1 MKAYIYA
8 SQAGAE
14 ARVLGQCFAD
24 FAELYRCGFLTS
36 TSTVWANAEAPDASF
51 WALNDRSQYVYVH
64 RSSTPGYAR
73 LTSGQIRW
81 GRSYDGTLGDK
92 PELTLDAKHIA
103 PDHDKNITLIVKH
116 RDPSRAVKVI
126 DKSQLVGLED
136 GAFSRRN
143 LTVID
148 LHAFRPPANRP
159 GPTEFEENHARY
171 HGVNHLMES
180 LNSDNADLI
189 RNHLNLF
196 AFDITDEQI
205 QTINSHLD
213 VVETFADGFADV
225 LFRRLTGAS
234 AAPDT
239 HA

>member
-36 TSTVWANAEAPDASF
+36 TSTVWANAEEPDASF

-64 RSSTPGYAR
+64 RTPVPGYVR
-73 LTSGQIRW
+73 LTSGRIRW
-81 GRSYDGTLGDK
+81 GRSYDGTLGKFEVD
-92 PELTLDAKHIA
+92 LDSKRIA
-103 PDHDKNITLIVKH
+103 GEHDKNLTLIVKH
-116 RDPSRAVKVI
+116 RDPARSVKVI
-126 DKSQLVGLED
+126 ETSKLADLDAGV
-136 GAFSRRN
+136 FTRRN

-148 LHAFRPPANRP
+148 LASYKPPADRQA
-159 GPTEFEENHARY
+159 PTEFEENHARY

-180 LNSDNADLI
+180 LNPENADLV
-189 RNHLNLF
+189 RHHLSRF
-196 AFDITDEQI
+196 AFDITDEHMR
-205 QTINSHLD
+205 TINDHLD
-213 VVETFADGFADV
+213 VVETFADGFAEV
-225 LFRRLTGAS
+225 LYSRLAS
-234 AAPDT
+234 AGTPPAA

>member
-8 SQAGAE
+8 SPAGAE

-64 RSSTPGYAR
+64 RTSTPGYAR

-81 GRSYDGTLGDK
+81 GRTYDGTLGDK
-92 PELTLDAKHIA
+92 PELDLDAKRIA

-116 RDPSRAVKVI
+116 RDPGRAVKVI
-126 DKSQLVGLED
+126 DNSKLVPLDAGV
-136 GAFSRRN
+136 FSRRN

-148 LHAFRPPANRP
+148 LHAYKPAADRSD
-159 GPTEFEENHARY
+159 PTEFEENHARY

-189 RNHLNLF
+189 RNHLGLF
-196 AFDITDEQI
+196 AFDITDEHI

-213 VVETFADGFADV
+213 VIETFADGFADV
-225 LFRRLTGAS
+225 LFSRLTGAS
-234 AAPDT
+234 TTPPTNA
-239 HA
+239 